1 MRRTTIGLILAGFG
15 LTATFCV
22 VVLLGFGFSAPQG
35 AAVER
40 STDVGRWIE
49 VARQTGAVN
58 VVSAIYLDAR
68 LFDTLLE
75 VLVFAV
81 AVLGV
86 RFYLTTRGRAEPVES
101 IPESSVVRV
110 AADILLPLIL
120 LVGIYV
126 TLHGHISPGGG
137 FSGGVIAGSGLLL
150 AAIALGTGAVA
161 ARFSRRLLDRLE
173 WGALLGILLVA
184 AVPILFARAPL
195 SNLLPPGIPGR
206 IGSGGSIL
214 LYNMLI
220 GVKVF
225 IGSWV
230 IVRHFVDHRGDI

>member
-1 MRRTTIGLILAGFG
+1 MRRAPIGLILAGFG
-15 LTATFCV
+15 LTAAFCV

-35 AAVER
+35 AGVER
-40 STDVGRWIE
+40 SPDVDRWIE

-86 RFYLTTRGRAEPVES
+86 RFYLTARGRAEPVES

-110 AADILLPLIL
+110 AANILLPLIL
-120 LVGIYV
+120 LVGIYITV
-126 TLHGHISPGGG
+126 HGHISPGGG

-150 AAIALGTGAVA
+150 AAIALGTDAVA
-161 ARFSRRLLDRLE
+161 ARFSRRLSDRLE

-184 AVPILFARAPL
+184 AVPILFGRAPL
-195 SNLLPPGIPGR
+195 SNLLPAGIPGR

-214 LYNMLI
+214 LYNGLI
-220 GVKVF
+220 GLKVF

>member
-1 MRRTTIGLILAGFG
+1 MRRLPIGLILAGLG
-15 LTATFCV
+15 LTAAFCV
-22 VVLLGFGFSAPQG
+22 VVLLGFGFSEPHGIDLARSAG
-35 AAVER
+35 A
-40 STDVGRWIE
+40 DRWIG

-86 RFYLTTRGRAEPVES
+86 RFYLTARGRPEPVES
-101 IPESSVVRV
+101 IPESNIVRV

-126 TLHGHISPGGG
+126 TVHGHISPGGG
-137 FSGGVIAGSGLLL
+137 FSGGVIGGSGLLL
-150 AAIALGTGAVA
+150 AAIALGTGTVA
-161 ARFSRRLLDRLE
+161 ARLGHRLLDRLE

-184 AVPILFARAPL
+184 AVPILLARDPL
-195 SNLLPPGIPGR
+195 SNLLPAGTPGR

-214 LYNMLI
+214 LYNTLI

>member
-1 MRRTTIGLILAGFG
+1 MKRVPIGTTLAGIG
-15 LTATFCV
+15 LTAAFCV
-22 VVLLGFGFSAPQG
+22 VVLLGFGFTAPQG
-35 AAVER
+35 ADVAR
-40 STDVGRWIE
+40 SVDVDRWID

-58 VVSAIYLDAR
+58 IVSAIYLDAR

-86 RFYLTTRGRAEPVES
+86 RFYLTARGRPEPVES
-101 IPESSVVRV
+101 IPESNVVRV

-126 TLHGHISPGGG
+126 TVHGHISPGGG

-150 AAIALGTGAVA
+150 AAIALGTGTVA
-161 ARFSRRLLDRLE
+161 ARFGGRLLDRLE
-173 WGALLGILLVA
+173 WGALIGILLVA
-184 AVPILFARAPL
+184 AVPILFARDPL
-195 SNLLPPGIPGR
+195 SNLLPPGLPGR

-214 LYNMLI
+214 LYNGLI
-220 GVKVF
+220 GVKVC